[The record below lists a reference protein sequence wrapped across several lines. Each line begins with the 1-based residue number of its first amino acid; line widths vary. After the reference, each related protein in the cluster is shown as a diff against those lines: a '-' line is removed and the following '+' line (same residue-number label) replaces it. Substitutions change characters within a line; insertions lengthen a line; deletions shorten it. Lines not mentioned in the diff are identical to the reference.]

1 MLHLFAGLD
10 LHTGLLLLLALA
22 FVLFYEAINGFHD
35 TANAVATV
43 IYTRAM
49 RSQLAVVMAAVF
61 NFLGVLLGGLSV
73 AYAIVHMLPTDLLLN
88 MGSSHGLAMVFS
100 MLLAAIIWNLGTWY
114 FGLPASSSHTL
125 IGAIIGIGLTN
136 ALMTGTSVVDAL
148 NIPKV
153 LSIFGSLIVSPIV
166 GLVFAGG
173 LIFLLRRYWSGTKKR
188 ARIHLTPAEREKKDG
203 KKKPPFWTRI
213 ALILSAIGVAF
224 SHGAND
230 GQKGIGLV
238 MLVLIGVAPAGFVV
252 NMNATGYE
260 ITRTRDAINN
270 VEAYFEQHPALLKQA
285 TGADQLVPAPEAGA
299 TQPAEFHCHP
309 SNTINALNRLKGML
323 TTDVESYD
331 KLSLDQ
337 RSQMRR
343 IMLCVSDTIDKVVK
357 MPGVSADDQRLLKKL
372 KSDMLSTIE
381 YAPVWIIMAVA
392 LALGIGTMIGWRRV
406 ATTIGEKIGKK
417 GMTYAQGMSAQ
428 MTAAVS
434 IGLASYTGMP
444 VSTTHVLSSSV
455 AGTMVERTAAGIAR
469 GELDVRLPVTGD
481 ERDEVD
487 RLRGTINRMAE
498 GLEETEKMK
507 NEFISSVSH
516 ELRTP
521 LTSIRG
527 WVETLRTLDDPSDE
541 NYRKGLEIINNE
553 TARLYNM
560 VEELLDFSRLQNG
573 RLKMTC
579 RPLDLVAELTD
590 AVLFCEARI
599 QREGLVLVYNEPEE
613 MIPVYAD
620 PDRLRQVFINILDN
634 AIKYSAPGGR
644 ITVKLWAGEYKA
656 FIELIDQGR
665 GIPPEDLENVKTK
678 FYKGSNSVRGSGI
691 GLALVDSI
699 MTALDGTMDIKS
711 TLGRGTVVT
720 LGLPLYKNK
729 KPFS

>member
-10 LHTGLLLLLALA
+10 FHTGLLLLLALA

-43 IYTRAM
+43 IYTRAL
-49 RSQLAVVMAAVF
+49 RSQVAVVMAAVF
-61 NFLGVLLGGLSV
+61 NFFGVLLGGLSV

-88 MGSSHGLAMVFS
+88 VSSGHGLAMVFS
-100 MLLAAIIWNLGTWY
+100 LLFAAIIWNLGTWY

-153 LSIFGSLIVSPIV
+153 LGIFGSLIVSPIV
-166 GLVFAGG
+166 GLVVAGG

-213 ALILSAIGVAF
+213 ALIVSAIGVAF

-270 VEAYFEQHPALLKQA
+270 VETYFQQRPDLLKKA
-285 TGADQLVPAPEAGA
+285 TGVDQLIPSPEAGA
-299 TQPAEFHCHP
+299 TKPAEFHCHP
-309 SNTINALNRLKGML
+309 ANAINALERAKGML
-323 TTDVESYD
+323 TDVESFE
-331 KLSLDQ
+331 KLTPEQ
-337 RSQMRR
+337 RGQMRR
-343 IMLCVSDTIDKVVK
+343 IMLCISDVTEKVSKL
-357 MPGVSADDQRLLKKL
+357 PEVSADDKRLLKKL
-372 KSDMLSTIE
+372 KVDMLNTIE
-381 YAPVWIIMAVA
+381 YAPIWIIMAVA
-392 LALGIGTMIGWRRV
+392 LALGLGTMVGWRRV

-455 AGTMVERTAAGIAR
+455 AGTM
-469 GELDVRLPVTGD
+469 L
-481 ERDEVD
+481 VD
-487 RLRGTINRMAE
+487 GG
-498 GLEETEKMK
+498 GLQRKT
-507 NEFISSVSH
+507 V
-516 ELRTP
+516 
-521 LTSIRG
+521 TSILMA
-527 WVETLRTLDDPSDE
+527 WVFTLPASILLSG
-541 NYRKGLEIINNE
+541 GLYWI
-553 TARLYNM
+553 
-560 VEELLDFSRLQNG
+560 SLQF
-573 RLKMTC
+573 L
-579 RPLDLVAELTD
+579 
-590 AVLFCEARI
+590 
-599 QREGLVLVYNEPEE
+599 
-613 MIPVYAD
+613 
-620 PDRLRQVFINILDN
+620 
-634 AIKYSAPGGR
+634 
-644 ITVKLWAGEYKA
+644 
-656 FIELIDQGR
+656 
-665 GIPPEDLENVKTK
+665 
-678 FYKGSNSVRGSGI
+678 
-691 GLALVDSI
+691 
-699 MTALDGTMDIKS
+699 
-711 TLGRGTVVT
+711 
-720 LGLPLYKNK
+720 
-729 KPFS
+729 

>member
-10 LHTGLLLLLALA
+10 FHTGLLLLLALA

-43 IYTRAM
+43 IYTRAL
-49 RSQLAVVMAAVF
+49 RSQVAVVMAAVF
-61 NFLGVLLGGLSV
+61 NFFGVLLGGLSV

-88 MGSSHGLAMVFS
+88 VSSGHGLAMVFS
-100 MLLAAIIWNLGTWY
+100 LLFAAIIWNLGTWY

-153 LSIFGSLIVSPIV
+153 IGIFGSLIISPIV
-166 GLVFAGG
+166 GLVVAGG

-213 ALILSAIGVAF
+213 ALIVSAIGVAF

-252 NMNATGYE
+252 NMNATGSE

-270 VEAYFEQHPALLKQA
+270 VETYFQQRPDLLKKA
-285 TGADQLVPAPEAGA
+285 TGVDQLIPSPEAGA

-309 SNTINALNRLKGML
+309 ANAINALERAKGML
-323 TTDVESYD
+323 TDVESYD
-331 KLSLDQ
+331 KLTPEQ
-337 RSQMRR
+337 RGQMRR
-343 IMLCVSDTIDKVVK
+343 IMLCISDVTEKVSKL
-357 MPGVSADDQRLLKKL
+357 PEVSADDKRLLKKL
-372 KSDMLSTIE
+372 KVDMLNTIE
-381 YAPVWIIMAVA
+381 YAPIWIIMAVA
-392 LALGIGTMIGWRRV
+392 LALGLGTMVGWRRV

-455 AGTMVERTAAGIAR
+455 AGTM
-469 GELDVRLPVTGD
+469 L
-481 ERDEVD
+481 VD
-487 RLRGTINRMAE
+487 GG
-498 GLEETEKMK
+498 GLQRKT
-507 NEFISSVSH
+507 V
-516 ELRTP
+516 
-521 LTSIRG
+521 TSILMA
-527 WVETLRTLDDPSDE
+527 WVFTLPASILLSG
-541 NYRKGLEIINNE
+541 GLYW
-553 TARLYNM
+553 T
-560 VEELLDFSRLQNG
+560 SLQF
-573 RLKMTC
+573 L
-579 RPLDLVAELTD
+579 
-590 AVLFCEARI
+590 
-599 QREGLVLVYNEPEE
+599 
-613 MIPVYAD
+613 
-620 PDRLRQVFINILDN
+620 
-634 AIKYSAPGGR
+634 
-644 ITVKLWAGEYKA
+644 
-656 FIELIDQGR
+656 
-665 GIPPEDLENVKTK
+665 
-678 FYKGSNSVRGSGI
+678 
-691 GLALVDSI
+691 
-699 MTALDGTMDIKS
+699 
-711 TLGRGTVVT
+711 
-720 LGLPLYKNK
+720 
-729 KPFS
+729 

>member
-88 MGSSHGLAMVFS
+88 VSSAHGLAMVFS

-153 LSIFGSLIVSPIV
+153 INIFGSLIISPIV

-173 LIFLLRRYWSGTKKR
+173 LVFILRRYWSGTKKR

-213 ALILSAIGVAF
+213 ALILSAIGVSF

-230 GQKGIGLV
+230 GQKGIGLI

-252 NMNATGYE
+252 NMNATGYD
-260 ITRTRDAINN
+260 ITRTRDAVNN
-270 VEAYFEQHPALLKQA
+270 LETWFQQHPGVLKQA
-285 TGADQLVPAPEAGA
+285 TGLDPVIPTPEQTVA
-299 TQPAEFHCHP
+299 TTTTREFHCDP
-309 SNTINALNRLKGML
+309 SRAFVALERAKTLLANH
-323 TTDVESYD
+323 DSYD
-331 KLSLDQ
+331 KLSVEQ
-337 RSQMRR
+337 RSQLRR
-343 IMLCVSDTIDKVVK
+343 IMLCIADTSDKVAK
-357 MPGVSADDQRLLKKL
+357 LDGTSAEDQRYLKKL
-372 KSDMLSTIE
+372 KGDLLNTIE
-381 YAPVWIIMAVA
+381 YAPIWIIMAVA

-434 IGLASYTGMP
+434 IGVASYTGMP

-455 AGTMVERTAAGIAR
+455 AGTMIVDGGGLQRKT
-469 GELDVRLPVTGD
+469 VT
-481 ERDEVD
+481 
-487 RLRGTINRMAE
+487 
-498 GLEETEKMK
+498 
-507 NEFISSVSH
+507 
-516 ELRTP
+516 
-521 LTSIRG
+521 
-527 WVETLRTLDDPSDE
+527 
-541 NYRKGLEIINNE
+541 
-553 TARLYNM
+553 
-560 VEELLDFSRLQNG
+560 
-573 RLKMTC
+573 
-579 RPLDLVAELTD
+579 
-590 AVLFCEARI
+590 
-599 QREGLVLVYNEPEE
+599 
-613 MIPVYAD
+613 
-620 PDRLRQVFINILDN
+620 NILM
-634 AIKYSAPGGR
+634 AWVFTLPAS
-644 ITVKLWAGEYKA
+644 
-656 FIELIDQGR
+656 
-665 GIPPEDLENVKTK
+665 
-678 FYKGSNSVRGSGI
+678 I
-691 GLALVDSI
+691 GLS
-699 MTALDGTMDIKS
+699 
-711 TLGRGTVVT
+711 
-720 LGLPLYKNK
+720 GLLYWISLQ
-729 KPFS
+729 FI

>member
-10 LHTGLLLLLALA
+10 LHTGLLLLLALG

-49 RSQLAVVMAAVF
+49 RSQLAVAMAAIF
-61 NFLGVLLGGLSV
+61 NFFGVLLGGLSV

-88 MGSSHGLAMVFS
+88 MGSAHGLAMVFS

-153 LSIFGSLIVSPIV
+153 LGIFGSLIISPIV
-166 GLVFAGG
+166 GLVVAGG
-173 LIFLLRRYWSGTKKR
+173 LIFILRRYWSNTKKK

-213 ALILSAIGVAF
+213 ALIISAIGVAF

-252 NMNATGYE
+252 NMNASGYE
-260 ITRTRDAINN
+260 ITRTRDAVNN
-270 VEAYFEQHPALLKQA
+270 VEIYFQQHPDLLAKVTSA
-285 TGADQLVPAPEAGA
+285 EPLIPSPEPGA

-309 SNTINALNRLKGML
+309 ANTLNALNRVKGML
-323 TTDVESYD
+323 DNIESYD
-331 KLSLDQ
+331 KLSVEQ

-343 IMLCVSDTIDKVVK
+343 VLLCISDTTDKVAK
-357 MPGVSADDQRLLKKL
+357 LPNVSNDDQRLLKKL
-372 KSDMLSTIE
+372 KTDMLSTIE
-381 YAPVWIIMAVA
+381 YAPIWIIMAVA

-455 AGTMVERTAAGIAR
+455 AGTMI
-469 GELDVRLPVTGD
+469 
-481 ERDEVD
+481 VD
-487 RLRGTINRMAE
+487 GG
-498 GLEETEKMK
+498 GLQRKT
-507 NEFISSVSH
+507 V
-516 ELRTP
+516 
-521 LTSIRG
+521 TSILMA
-527 WVETLRTLDDPSDE
+527 WVLTLPAAIILSG
-541 NYRKGLEIINNE
+541 GLYW
-553 TARLYNM
+553 L
-560 VEELLDFSRLQNG
+560 S
-573 RLKMTC
+573 LK
-579 RPLDLVAELTD
+579 
-590 AVLFCEARI
+590 
-599 QREGLVLVYNEPEE
+599 
-613 MIPVYAD
+613 
-620 PDRLRQVFINILDN
+620 
-634 AIKYSAPGGR
+634 
-644 ITVKLWAGEYKA
+644 
-656 FIELIDQGR
+656 LI
-665 GIPPEDLENVKTK
+665 
-678 FYKGSNSVRGSGI
+678 
-691 GLALVDSI
+691 
-699 MTALDGTMDIKS
+699 
-711 TLGRGTVVT
+711 
-720 LGLPLYKNK
+720 
-729 KPFS
+729 

>member
-10 LHTGLLLLLALA
+10 LHTGLLLLLALG

-49 RSQLAVVMAAVF
+49 RSQLAVAMAAIF
-61 NFLGVLLGGLSV
+61 NFFGVLLGGLSV

-88 MGSSHGLAMVFS
+88 MGSAHGLAMVFS

-153 LSIFGSLIVSPIV
+153 IGIFGSLIISPIV
-166 GLVFAGG
+166 GLVVAGG
-173 LIFLLRRYWSGTKKR
+173 LIFLLRRYWSNTKKK

-252 NMNATGYE
+252 NMNASGYE
-260 ITRTRDAINN
+260 ITRTRDAVNN
-270 VEAYFEQHPALLKQA
+270 VEIYFQQHPDLLAKV
-285 TGADQLVPAPEAGA
+285 TNSEPLIPSPEPGA

-309 SNTINALNRLKGML
+309 ANTINALDRVKGML
-323 TTDVESYD
+323 DNIESYD
-331 KLSLDQ
+331 KLSVEQ

-343 IMLCVSDTIDKVVK
+343 ILLCISDTTDKVAKLPNVNN
-357 MPGVSADDQRLLKKL
+357 DDQRLLKKL
-372 KSDMLSTIE
+372 KTDMLSTIE

-455 AGTMVERTAAGIAR
+455 AGTMIVDGGGLQRKT
-469 GELDVRLPVTGD
+469 VT
-481 ERDEVD
+481 
-487 RLRGTINRMAE
+487 
-498 GLEETEKMK
+498 
-507 NEFISSVSH
+507 
-516 ELRTP
+516 
-521 LTSIRG
+521 
-527 WVETLRTLDDPSDE
+527 
-541 NYRKGLEIINNE
+541 
-553 TARLYNM
+553 
-560 VEELLDFSRLQNG
+560 
-573 RLKMTC
+573 
-579 RPLDLVAELTD
+579 
-590 AVLFCEARI
+590 
-599 QREGLVLVYNEPEE
+599 
-613 MIPVYAD
+613 
-620 PDRLRQVFINILDN
+620 NILMAWVLTLPA
-634 AIKYSAPGGR
+634 AIILSGGLYWLSL
-644 ITVKLWAGEYKA
+644 KL
-656 FIELIDQGR
+656 I
-665 GIPPEDLENVKTK
+665 
-678 FYKGSNSVRGSGI
+678 
-691 GLALVDSI
+691 
-699 MTALDGTMDIKS
+699 
-711 TLGRGTVVT
+711 
-720 LGLPLYKNK
+720 
-729 KPFS
+729 